1 MVCKYFRMHVSFS
14 ENRCSFIEYLS
25 IVEFQLL
32 GLYWSFI
39 SFFLSHLCW
48 KIYVKQASQTQYL
61 KLHTLF
67 LVHKDGSQETKV
79 VFQKRKDIKLCFY
92 PFSSTFD
99 QIAPSQKWDLANG
112 PRSLTK
118 FSLKKGE
125 TFTFLA
131 LVCTVRQKTYTPSS
145 LHFLGSLLS

>member
-1 MVCKYFRMHVSFS
+1 MVCKYFRIHVSFS
-14 ENRCSFIEYLS
+14 ENICSFIEYLS

-39 SFFLSHLCW
+39 SFFFLSHLCW

-79 VFQKRKDIKLCFY
+79 FFQKRKDIKLCFY

-112 PRSLTK
+112 PRRLTK
-118 FSLKKGE
+118 FSLKKRRNFYISGSCLHCE
-125 TFTFLA
+125 TED
-131 LVCTVRQKTYTPSS
+131 
-145 LHFLGSLLS
+145 LHPQLSAFPG